1 MKHIHGVEN
10 TLTGE
15 KSLEVRTHTALHV
28 LKGAVYKVL
37 GAKWTAGVW
46 AKGNR
51 GRLTIQFERKPEPEE
66 LAKVEEEANRKIRE
80 DAPIEELEMSRAE
93 AEDRW
98 GDAIYDL
105 FPLPASITRLN
116 ILHIPGWNVNACKE
130 AHTRKTGEIGSIRI
144 VKTRYR
150 PSKKLLELSFEVST

>member
-1 MKHIHGVEN
+1 MA
-10 TLTGE
+10 GE
-15 KSLEVRTHTALHV
+15 SSVEVRTHTALHV
-28 LKGAVYKVL
+28 LKGAVFKVL

-46 AKGNR
+46 VKGNR
-51 GRLTIQFERKPEPEE
+51 GRLAVQLERRPDPGE
-66 LAKVEEEANRKIRE
+66 LTRVEDEANRKIGE

-105 FPLPASITRLN
+105 FPLPASITRLEV
-116 ILHIPGWNVNACKE
+116 LHIPGWNVNACKE
-130 AHTRKTGEIGSIRI
+130 AHTRKTGEIGSIRV

-150 PSKKLLELSFEVST
+150 PSKKLLELSFEVPT

>member
-1 MKHIHGVEN
+1 MADEA
-10 TLTGE
+10 
-15 KSLEVRTHTALHV
+15 SLEARTHTALHV

-46 AKGNR
+46 AKGSR
-51 GRLTIQFERKPEPEE
+51 GRLTVQFERKPEPEE

-80 DAPIEELEMSRAE
+80 DAPIEELEMSRTE

-98 GDAIYDL
+98 GDTIYDL
-105 FPLPASITRLN
+105 FLLPASITRLN
-116 ILHIPGWNVNACKE
+116 ILHIPGWNVNACKDV
-130 AHTRKTGEIGSIRI
+130 HTRTTGEIGSIRI

-150 PSKKLLELSFEVST
+150 PSKKLLELSYEIST

>member
-1 MKHIHGVEN
+1 MKHIHGAEN

-15 KSLEVRTHTALHV
+15 KSTDARTHTALHV
-28 LKGAVYKVL
+28 LKGAVFKVL
-37 GAKWTAGVW
+37 GAKWTASVW
-46 AKGNR
+46 AKGSR
-51 GRLTIQFERKPEPEE
+51 GRLTVQFERKPEPEE
-66 LAKVEEEANRKIRE
+66 EARVEEEANRKIRE
-80 DAPIEELEMSRAE
+80 DAPIEELEISRAE

-105 FPLPASITRLN
+105 FPLPASITRLK

-130 AHTRKTGEIGSIRI
+130 AHTRTTGKIGSIRI

-150 PSKKLLELSFEVST
+150 PSKKLLELSYEIST